1 MIDKPIKYKDLE
13 VKCEC
18 GRKIKIAYPIPALS
32 EYHGDMYISQEMEY
46 QERKQ
51 LQSNWN
57 SLREWLDNLINDD
70 RLNSTISSNLM
81 YVLDKMNELEGKDK
95 E

>member
-57 SLREWLDNLINDD
+57 SLREWLEKEKIHCEGYFDW
-70 RLNSTISSNLM
+70 
-81 YVLDKMNELEGKDK
+81 VLDKMNELEGKDK